1 VTSRS
6 TQPALLAGKVALL
19 TGALGTLGRA
29 QADTLHAASARMLL
43 LDRLDQGEGDAVAA
57 GMASDTGNRAL
68 YVSCDLNDLETAKR
82 VVGALAEEHHGI
94 DILINNAALI
104 INRPFEEVPVSD
116 YEDQVRINSSAAFV
130 LAQAVAPAM
139 KAKGYG
145 KIINFCSIT
154 LNGRWDGY
162 VPYVASKGAMLG
174 PTKSLARELG
184 PHGIRVNAISP
195 GAVVSDAERRV
206 FGDKLDEYNRW
217 VLENQSVKARI
228 QAHDIA
234 NVVLFLAS
242 AASDMI
248 SGQNIAVDGGW

>member
-1 VTSRS
+1 MT
-6 TQPALLAGKVALL
+6 PLLAGKVALL

-29 QADTLHAASARMLL
+29 QSEVLSAAGASMLL
-43 LDRLDQGEGDAVAA
+43 LDRLDQAEGEALAA
-57 GMASDTGNRAL
+57 GLASPAR
-68 YVSCDLNDLETAKR
+68 YVRCDLNDLDNARR
-82 VVGALAEEHHGI
+82 VVGVLADEHHGI

-104 INRPFEEVPVSD
+104 INRPFEDVPIAD
-116 YEDQVRINSSAAFV
+116 YEDQVRVNSSAAFV
-130 LAQAVAPAM
+130 LTQAAAPAM

-174 PTKSLARELG
+174 LTKALARELG
-184 PHGIRVNAISP
+184 PHGVRVNAISP

-206 FGDKLDEYNRW
+206 FGDKLDDYNRW
-217 VLENQSVKARI
+217 VLENQAVKVRI

-234 NVVLFLAS
+234 NVVLFLATPE
-242 AASDMI
+242 SDMI